1 MKPSLTE
8 RGVRYWIKDTLS
20 RSSTLKDES
29 RYIWTNLYLFIGF
42 LVIVGLFV
50 STRTRKSASVLKKE
64 KEDQRAYIENLVSNY
79 KRVSSDLI
87 TGLPLV

>member
-64 KEDQRAYIENLVSNY
+64 KE
-79 KRVSSDLI
+79 
-87 TGLPLV
+87 PLVKRPNDNLNYIQNRLFTR